1 MTECRERER
10 EREEWGRRRGEIHR
24 SRCHQA
30 ETTAPPPSSVNR
42 SVTLSC
48 QGLPVPI
55 NLRLFLEWSKF
66 KGRYSRG
73 GKQRGE
79 ANDRKIKKF
88 ARTIILPS
96 VNFSSFS
103 LLKWMF
109 KSSDLSLI
117 KVKVVKRAIFLSIAL
132 LNLRVNLL
140 FEIIKKVSNYRRGI
154 FSIKKNPSL

>member
-10 EREEWGRRRGEIHR
+10 ERSGGGGEIHR

-140 FEIIKKVSNYRRGI
+140 FGIIKKVSNYWRGI

>member
-1 MTECRERER
+1 MTECREK
-10 EREEWGRRRGEIHR
+10 EREEWGRRGEIHR

-140 FEIIKKVSNYRRGI
+140 FGIIKKVSNYWRGI

>member
-1 MTECRERER
+1 MTECREK
-10 EREEWGRRRGEIHR
+10 EREEWGRRGEIHR

>member
-1 MTECRERER
+1 MTECREK
-10 EREEWGRRRGEIHR
+10 EREEWGRRGEIHR

-96 VNFSSFS
+96 VNFSF
-103 LLKWMF
+103 LKWMF

-117 KVKVVKRAIFLSIAL
+117 KVKVVIQLLGRKRAIFLSIAL